1 MAYTPDSF
9 AGDYGWYNP
18 QQKRTENWTDQR
30 VMDFFKS
37 DPDAFKPAVS
47 SYMQGSGK
55 TNQDLANMINYYAPD
70 SGYTAENLAGYTGIA
85 NPKGGGAAGAG
96 NLDYGNIQNPYS
108 KSSSSNQSSSQID
121 PRLFDSLQSTIDR
134 LSGMIP
140 AYEASQQ
147 RLAGL
152 PGEIDAMTEDILRRY
167 RLGSEDFIDNSNM
180 AANANAARGIQGG
193 TTSDSMRVGLRD
205 AMRKDLVG
213 NRQNVMNIGQQL
225 KSAAIMGGPQAAA
238 IPMQLMSGL
247 YGTGGQSFGSGS
259 SQGMQENTT
268 AVAQM
273 ITDLKLAGYL

>member
-1 MAYTPDSF
+1 MGVYRDQIAVTPGVTIPTSRPSYIPSTTY
-9 AGDYGWYNP
+9 GDTRP
-18 QQKRTENWTDQR
+18 T
-30 VMDFFKS
+30 
-37 DPDAFKPAVS
+37 
-47 SYMQGSGK
+47 
-55 TNQDLANMINYYAPD
+55 
-70 SGYTAENLAGYTGIA
+70 GYTTPTPASPEPGIQAEGY
-85 NPKGGGAAGAG
+85 
-96 NLDYGNIQNPYS
+96 NLDYGQLQNPYS
-108 KSSSSNQSSSQID
+108 QSSSSGGGSTKSEIN
-121 PRLFDSLQSTIDR
+121 PELFASLQATIDR

-140 AYEASQQ
+140 AYEAAQK

-167 RLGSEDFIDNSNM
+167 KLGSEDFIDNSNM

-213 NRQNVMNIGQQL
+213 NRQNVMNIAQQL

-238 IPMQLMSGL
+238 IPMQLMAGL
-247 YGTGGQSFGSGS
+247 YGQGQTSLGS
-259 SQGMQENTT
+259 SSSSSSTLQEDTT